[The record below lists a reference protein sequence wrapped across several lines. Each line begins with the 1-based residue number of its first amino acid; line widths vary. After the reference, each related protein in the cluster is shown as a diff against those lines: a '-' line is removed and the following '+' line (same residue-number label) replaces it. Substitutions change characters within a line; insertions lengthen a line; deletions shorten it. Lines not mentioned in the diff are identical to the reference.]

1 MKAGLCNSQ
10 LALKM
15 KYFTQVPKCTHLP
28 LWPWSCKVVLRMF
41 WFWKV
46 NTDFFSFEF
55 VKSVQALNLYY
66 LNFSQIYASVYFARR
81 FQSYLDI
88 LNQIPSKSCQ
98 YVLDL
103 IMSKFAGKLVQVVL
117 NHFPRRF
124 CQYWFNYL
132 VHYDKNWFKMFWTN
146 FTGDFVNTH

>member
-1 MKAGLCNSQ
+1 MQDHCSYTSSISSTK
-10 LALKM
+10 
-15 KYFTQVPKCTHLP
+15 FVP
-28 LWPWSCKVVLRMF
+28 
-41 WFWKV
+41 
-46 NTDFFSFEF
+46 
-55 VKSVQALNLYY
+55 
-66 LNFSQIYASVYFARR
+66 
-81 FQSYLDI
+81 QSYLDI

-98 YVLDL
+98 YVHDL

-146 FTGDFVNTH
+146 FTGDFLSILIKYLGSMTKSSVKLVQNVLNHFYRRLWQYWLSIYISRTFWTNFKGDFFCEYWLSI